1 MTEFPVI
8 FSLGA
13 VGSLV
18 RMSVGLTLKLVAPK
32 PQSGTVA
39 MSPERPWCAT
49 AALPID
55 PIVRFGFIL
64 ACDGAIV
71 LALGSALPGAQSLE
85 RTCLAFA
92 LLCVG
97 GLIGEISS
105 TGLTTKTPNIEAD
118 ESAAPRRPVSR
129 RLSVALTLLLNGAVA
144 ALAGS
149 QDLIDIVPPRT
160 AIAGAVGTQE
170 LDPVI
175 VVARRTYDPLD
186 ERAASY

>member
-1 MTEFPVI
+1 MSMTEFPVI

-49 AALPID
+49 AALPVD

-71 LALGSALPGAQSLE
+71 LALVSALPGAQGLE

-105 TGLTTKTPNIEAD
+105 TGLTTNAPNMDAD
-118 ESAAPRRPVSR
+118 ESPAAPRRPVSR
-129 RLSVALTLLLNGAVA
+129 RLALALTLMLNGAVA

-160 AIAGAVGTQE
+160 AIAGTQE

-175 VVARRTYDPLD
+175 VVARRPFDPLD